1 MADNATIFE
10 GKAADKAPV
19 VDPNAVTAPV
29 VDPNNPLSIL
39 VGQGRKYA
47 SQEELAK
54 AYLHLDDF
62 AETLKGENTKL
73 KEELATAKTLEEVL
87 ERLKD
92 APGKSVSD
100 RDEKKGAAAAAS
112 LSAQDVA
119 KIVNDTLTGR
129 ETARTRESNLLQADA
144 AMRKLFGDKA
154 SEVFAK
160 EATTPQLRSALT
172 ELASISP
179 AKFVAL
185 FAPKSVATTG
195 NQIDSST
202 SVNTSAL
209 SAEAASGRV
218 ADEGCKEFYD
228 ALRRKEPARFYSQ
241 DMQLKIH
248 QAALANPDKYFG
260 RKSS

>member
-1 MADNATIFE
+1 MADNATIFAP
-10 GKAADKAPV
+10 KADKAPV
-19 VDPNAVTAPV
+19 VDTPVVTAPV
-29 VDPNNPLSIL
+29 VDPNNPLAIL
-39 VGQGRKYA
+39 VGEGRKYA

-73 KEELATAKTLEEVL
+73 KADLATAKTLEEVL
-87 ERLKD
+87 DRLKE
-92 APGKSVSD
+92 APVASAPD
-100 RDEKKGAAAAAS
+100 RGDKKVAAQAAG
-112 LSAQDVA
+112 LSAVDVA

-129 ETARTRESNLLQADA
+129 ETARTRENNLLQADA

-154 SEVFAK
+154 PDVFAK
-160 EATTPQLRSALT
+160 EATTPQLRVALT

-185 FAPKSVATTG
+185 FAPQVTTQTG
-195 NQIDSST
+195 NQIDSNT

-209 SAEAASGRV
+209 SAELTSGRV
-218 ADEGCKEFYD
+218 ADAECKEFYD
-228 ALRRKEPARFYSQ
+228 NLRRKEPARFYSQ
-241 DMQLKIH
+241 EMQLKIH